1 MFFFCLDELSS
12 CVGTSKIVCIRFLFR
27 EARKCRSR
35 RVGKGRRSVP
45 RPWIYNSKVILSPK
59 KGNQNNNF
67 AIKVILSPKT
77 GNQTV
82 TILPPSNCRLHY
94 LTLAWADLV
103 RDRLLREATGGEA
116 REQNTRGFF
125 GGKASPPRPRNCS
138 DSTLPVFPL
147 CQPLLSSAT
156 WLLFLLLFY
165 CILLP
170 GSTMYLLQWTI
181 PSAITVS
188 VGGTHP
194 TNQTNNWTRDIS
206 VGFYFYFRTL
216 VRYWRQN
223 YIETK
228 KWTTWCKNYHFF
240 NWSMTEL

>member
-103 RDRLLREATGGEA
+103 RDRLLREATGGEGTKHEGLFWGQSIPA
-116 REQNTRGFF
+116 
-125 GGKASPPRPRNCS
+125 PP
-138 DSTLPVFPL
+138 
-147 CQPLLSSAT
+147 
-156 WLLFLLLFY
+156 
-165 CILLP
+165 
-170 GSTMYLLQWTI
+170 
-181 PSAITVS
+181 
-188 VGGTHP
+188 
-194 TNQTNNWTRDIS
+194 
-206 VGFYFYFRTL
+206 
-216 VRYWRQN
+216 
-223 YIETK
+223 
-228 KWTTWCKNYHFF
+228 
-240 NWSMTEL
+240 